1 MVLDEG
7 YSDGSIIDAANTID
21 NNIDDTNNDAKMK
34 KKLHQTGST
43 SNSARVAVAILL
55 FQSDDNGDIHN
66 GSAFTSRSTDT
77 ISRSSSSSSHRLE
90 TSMREG
96 GQRVKLSLWKSLMSS
111 ASSSLISKIFL
122 TSSEVAS
129 ARLTISNR
137 HERVETTEETLESMA
152 QLIASIHS
160 MEMAEDHEV
169 IFVDDSAKIQDRMAL
184 IETSD
189 LNFIHLPTVGNFIS
203 LLLSAREKTKIKTIT
218 NNKNIAGEADLSKI
232 EVSVLGHAIKT
243 VATYMWEQN
252 EEERLLSADS
262 ADIKED
268 FKRDGVRDAS
278 EPSKRETTQV
288 NHRPL
293 SFSRCETLR
302 RSFSTIDC
310 IIGLAVLIISS
321 L

>member
-55 FQSDDNGDIHN
+55 FQSDDNGYKHN

-77 ISRSSSSSSHRLE
+77 ISRSSSHRLE

-96 GQRVKLSLWKSLMSS
+96 GQRVKLSLWKSFMSS

-137 HERVETTEETLESMA
+137 LERVETTEETLESMA
-152 QLIASIHS
+152 ELIASIHS

-169 IFVDDSAKIQDRMAL
+169 IFVHDSAKIQDRMAL

-189 LNFIHLPTVGNFIS
+189 LKFIHLPTVGNFIS

-278 EPSKRETTQV
+278 EPSKRETMQV

-302 RSFSTIDC
+302 RSFSTRDC
-310 IIGLAVLIISS
+310 SIGLAVLIISS